1 MGYASK
7 AGRAKTSA
15 TNPQAHAI
23 CDRCGFRYNHVNLRW
38 QFDWR
43 GTSLQNIKMLVCD
56 PCYDE
61 PQQQLRAIVV
71 PADPVPIM
79 NPRLQDFVT
88 AETDYITAQSPTTYD
103 AMTGIPVPN
112 GDNLITEDGINIT
125 AQAVGPPLGLA
136 PGAVMALNGTVHFDI
151 EIPVSQVYSTGTN
164 VITVVCSAAH
174 GLSTNDQ
181 VSIYGTSNNQIMGF
195 FSVNVTSPTEFTYE
209 IVPFISAGIYVT
221 DTTRV
226 ATCSVGLPFSYIK
239 IPIVDIIK
247 SQNAPTPYFFTNDSG
262 QPIFFTNNAGDVLL
276 WSFTS

>member
-71 PADPVPIM
+71 PADPVPIQ

-88 AETDYITAQSPTTYD
+88 AETDYLTTSVPPTIDPT
-103 AMTGIPVPN
+103 TGIPVPGGDHVITQN
-112 GDNLITEDGINIT
+112 GQNIVM
-125 AQAVGPPLGLA
+125 QPVGVPTGYT
-136 PGAVMALNGTVHFDI
+136 GNAVMPLQNNRAYAQP
-151 EIPVSQVYSTGTN
+151 IPYVSIFSTGTN
-164 VITVVCSAAH
+164 VVTVTCPSAH

-181 VSIYGTSNNQIMGF
+181 ISIQGLSNVNACGMFSIIVTTATTFTYSPTQIIPAGTLQQSQTKLITAIMGLPYGF
-195 FSVNVTSPTEFTYE
+195 VQIPQ
-209 IVPFISAGIYVT
+209 
-221 DTTRV
+221 
-226 ATCSVGLPFSYIK
+226 VGS
-239 IPIVDIIK
+239 
-247 SQNAPTPYFFTNDSG
+247 
-262 QPIFFTNNAGDVLL
+262 
-276 WSFTS
+276 